1 MPRDKLVI
9 DIETKNV
16 FDDVGGRDYV
26 EKLDASLI
34 GVYSYN
40 QDKFFHF
47 KEGEFEQLAPLLQN
61 ARLII
66 GFSINRFDLPV
77 MKKYFN
83 FSLTALPRFD
93 ILEEIEIKFGK
104 RVGLDILARANLGLA
119 KTGHGLDAVEFYKQG
134 NWQALADYCLQDVK
148 ITKELYDLVK
158 ARGYLQ
164 IPDRYTDQIHKVA
177 IDVREAELPASL
189 F

>member
-1 MPRDKLVI
+1 MKEKLVI
-9 DIETKNV
+9 DVETKNV
-16 FDDVGGRDYV
+16 FDDVGGRDFV
-26 EKLDASLI
+26 DRLDASLV
-34 GVYSYN
+34 GVYSYD
-40 QDKFFHF
+40 QDKYFHF
-47 KEGEFEQLAPLLQN
+47 KEGEWEKLAPLLQN

-93 ILEEIEIKFGK
+93 LLEEIEFKFGK
-104 RVGLDILARANLGLA
+104 RVSLDVLARANLDIS

-158 ARGYLQ
+158 KQGFLQ
-164 IPDRYTDQIHKVA
+164 IPDRNTDEIHKVA
-177 IDVREAELPASL
+177 IDVREVELPASL